1 MSSTTE
7 APKPP
12 LCFVVGPIGK
22 DGSPERKHADL
33 LLQAVIK
40 EVLGGKEFGYR
51 VKRADE
57 DAGPGMIGDRMIS
70 DIIHAELVVADLTDL
85 NPNAFYELGIRHSTE
100 KPTIHVAKFGIQLP
114 FDNVAHHTI
123 FIDLA
128 EWQSIERGRA
138 QLAASARAIKEPG
151 YQVSNPIT
159 QANASFKMRESA
171 DPRERVIAELQERV
185 RAIELRPPAF
195 VQTGSEDNR
204 VFPVRSFGEISGL
217 IQAGLV
223 RGDPPLLVASNVT
236 NIISQEDSFL
246 VLRLFARPD
255 DDKVE
260 FGLFRDDRLLTIY
273 LFPK

>member
-33 LLQAVIK
+33 LLNAVIK
-40 EVLGGKEFGYR
+40 DVLGAEEFGYK

-57 DAGPGMIGDRMIS
+57 DADPGMIGNRMIS

-85 NPNAFYELGIRHSTE
+85 NPNAFYELGIRHSRE
-100 KPTIHVAKFGIQLP
+100 KPTIHVAKSGTQLP
-114 FDNVAHHTI
+114 FDNAAHHTI

-128 EWQSIERGRA
+128 DWQSIQHGRA
-138 QLAASARAIKEPG
+138 QLAGSARAIQDPG

-159 QANASFKMRESA
+159 QANASFRMRESA
-171 DPRERVIAELQERV
+171 DPRDRVIAELQERV
-185 RAIELRPPAF
+185 RALEIRSPAF
-195 VQTGSEDNR
+195 VQTGSEDVYPAPR
-204 VFPVRSFGEISGL
+204 FLGEISGL
-217 IQAGLV
+217 IQARLE
-223 RGDPPLLVASNVT
+223 RGDPPQRVAET
-236 NIISQEDSFL
+236 LTRIIRQQGDISLGLEVVSH
-246 VLRLFARPD
+246 PD
-255 DDKVE
+255 PDKVQ
-260 FGLFRDDRLLTIY
+260 FDLKRGGGILTSF